1 MLYHPLSFLSEIEDT
16 ADIVGRGQ
24 VQLHLPYAR
33 GTGGPEAQGEGALM
47 LRSHALAG
55 REHTEI
61 TESPSAHVVGYCLR
75 AALIRYGRAFPIS
88 PLPIFRSSSDRSM

>member
-1 MLYHPLSFLSEIEDT
+1 M

-24 VQLHLPYAR
+24 VRILLPFVR

-55 REHTEI
+55 RKHTEI

-75 AALIRYGRAFPIS
+75 RPHSVYSGLPHFPIS

>member
-1 MLYHPLSFLSEIEDT
+1 M

-24 VQLHLPYAR
+24 VQLHLPYDR

-61 TESPSAHVVGYCLR
+61 TESPSAHVVGYCLLSSLR
-75 AALIRYGRAFPIS
+75 HPHSVRLAVPHFPIS